1 MDILPVKGFSNP
13 TPPTTTHLASKTPG
27 VGVERYVRGGTLDQI
42 TPPPP
47 FVGLMHAHV
56 PLPWSQR
63 VNCLSV

>member
-1 MDILPVKGFSNP
+1 MDILPVNGFSNP
-13 TPPTTTHLASKTPG
+13 PPHLASKTPG

-42 TPPPP
+42 TPLPP
-47 FVGLMHAHV
+47 FVGLMHTHV